1 MSDLHVGE
9 GLFRP
14 ELLSAAVEEANELAP
29 DLVVVAGD
37 LTMEGY
43 RGEFEQCRRFLDGLA
58 CAHVVVA
65 MGNHDAR
72 NVGYRHF
79 EDFFGSR
86 DSVTTVELADGRAR
100 VVTIDSTKPDVDE
113 GEVGREHYGWLD
125 ASLRGWTQGP
135 RIVVIHHHILAVP
148 GTGRDVNNLRDAG
161 DFMAILRELEVDLVL
176 SGHRH
181 VPYVWSISGVRVV
194 HSGTVSTL
202 RVRGTMPPS
211 YNVIE
216 IDADEIRIVM
226 RQPGQGAQ
234 GEEPLAHFARRP
246 VTTSEFHPP
255 LERFVRYA
263 AVPAPPSD
271 AASTP
276 APSLEAPGPGER
288 PGRRSSPCSRA
299 ARWRAGASRPRSSRA
314 ARPGRSTSRPTT
326 GPHAATASPS
336 GLNPALPPSTP
347 TCIPSD
353 QGPCV
358 RGDGFEHVRPRRERS
373 RAHQAQAGLIEQL
386 RELCL
391 GALAPTRVREH
402 DQIEQGGRQHGAA
415 RCHALRQEQLDDR
428 QPRGLT
434 HRGAATLQDGD
445 ASLVVPV
452 VQDALEHVDV
462 ATRRD
467 RREEVAL
474 HELAAIGDAL
484 LREIS
489 LGELEHPRPLDQH
502 ATRSRTVTQHLRQ
515 DGSRPTSDI
524 DERPGVTQDIGLRE
538 LDGHG
543 QGSRQHAC
551 RRARLHLRVRGV
563 VLEQGSAEDG
573 VERRLARADGMQQL
587 AERAV
592 HLLAEVDDHVA
603 HAARRVGAQRRG
615 RLVGREAAVLELGET
630 PPATSARRRDGGP
643 ARARPPPPRR
653 PPPTAALSSARRRR
667 PASRRRTAPAR
678 AGSPG
683 RSAAPSS
690 SARSTSVGAQNVRRP
705 AHDGVRS
712 RARRSSLEKIAV
724 TCFSTARSLRRAP
737 RPSRRS
743 TALRHQ
749 GQHLAL
755 TRLSTSSGSSRRRG
769 RAAAPHLGRGP
780 SRRLPRAARR
790 R

>member
-125 ASLRGWTQGP
+125 ASLRDWTQGP

-276 APSLEAPGPGER
+276 APSLEAPGPGREAG
-288 PGRRSSPCSRA
+288 PTIVALLEGGPLAGRRLEA
-299 ARWRAGASRPRSSRA
+299 EVVEGRPPRTIDVEA
-314 ARPGRSTSRPTT
+314 
-326 GPHAATASPS
+326 
-336 GLNPALPPSTP
+336 
-347 TCIPSD
+347 
-353 QGPCV
+353 
-358 RGDGFEHVRPRRERS
+358 GDGS
-373 RAHQAQAGLIEQL
+373 
-386 RELCL
+386 
-391 GALAPTRVREH
+391 T
-402 DQIEQGGRQHGAA
+402 
-415 RCHALRQEQLDDR
+415 
-428 QPRGLT
+428 
-434 HRGAATLQDGD
+434 
-445 ASLVVPV
+445 
-452 VQDALEHVDV
+452 
-462 ATRRD
+462 
-467 RREEVAL
+467 
-474 HELAAIGDAL
+474 
-484 LREIS
+484 
-489 LGELEHPRPLDQH
+489 
-502 ATRSRTVTQHLRQ
+502 
-515 DGSRPTSDI
+515 
-524 DERPGVTQDIGLRE
+524 
-538 LDGHG
+538 
-543 QGSRQHAC
+543 C
-551 RRARLHLRVRGV
+551 RYC
-563 VLEQGSAEDG
+563 
-573 VERRLARADGMQQL
+573 L
-587 AERAV
+587 AEW
-592 HLLAEVDDHVA
+592 
-603 HAARRVGAQRRG
+603 AQ
-615 RLVGREAAVLELGET
+615 
-630 PPATSARRRDGGP
+630 S
-643 ARARPPPPRR
+643 
-653 PPPTAALSSARRRR
+653 
-667 PASRRRTAPAR
+667 
-678 AGSPG
+678 
-683 RSAAPSS
+683 
-690 SARSTSVGAQNVRRP
+690 
-705 AHDGVRS
+705 
-712 RARRSSLEKIAV
+712 
-724 TCFSTARSLRRAP
+724 
-737 RPSRRS
+737 
-743 TALRHQ
+743 
-749 GQHLAL
+749 
-755 TRLSTSSGSSRRRG
+755 
-769 RAAAPHLGRGP
+769 GP
-780 SRRLPRAARR
+780 SAVYTYLYPV
-790 R
+790 